1 MDSREDLGLVC
12 KNPDRAHIFFFW
24 TTSRGLLPKLARY
37 RKRFELQQRDC
48 AQTKDLLKQFQDLIR
63 FFKFSLR
70 KADLWGLEGVQI
82 FLSKVVEWRVCDLW

>member
-1 MDSREDLGLVC
+1 MVYHFQMLV
-12 KNPDRAHIFFFW
+12 I
-24 TTSRGLLPKLARY
+24 S
-37 RKRFELQQRDC
+37 KRFELQQRDC

-82 FLSKVVEWRVCDLW
+82 FLSKVVGSLLVTKNAKSF

>member
-37 RKRFELQQRDC
+37 RLDLFERRSDWEEG
-48 AQTKDLLKQFQDLIR
+48 DLRGGVNYFA
-63 FFKFSLR
+63 KFSINFDLFIGQKFR
-70 KADLWGLEGVQI
+70 KKI
-82 FLSKVVEWRVCDLW
+82 

>member
-37 RKRFELQQRDC
+37 RKGQRANIQNRDEIDRVI
-48 AQTKDLLKQFQDLIR
+48 A
-63 FFKFSLR
+63 
-70 KADLWGLEGVQI
+70 LENV
-82 FLSKVVEWRVCDLW
+82 WRNKIGGKRRQ